1 MTVEFAVAVASDTES
16 WKHVKRAEELGFHAG
31 WFYDT
36 QLLNPDV
43 FICMAL
49 AAANTS
55 KIRLGTGVL
64 IPSNRIEPVTANA
77 LATLNK
83 LAPGRIDFGV
93 GTGFTGRRTMGLKAI
108 PLARM
113 KTYVQRVQS
122 MLLGETVDWD
132 FEGHDRKIR
141 FLNPELGLIN
151 IEDEIALHISA
162 FGPKSRQLVADLEAG
177 WVNFGSN
184 QDSLL
189 RDLATMQNTWETAG
203 NDVGTLHNTLF
214 FLGAVLNGSE
224 GENKQKLLSQAGPG
238 TAVMFHNML
247 DDATPIPIN
256 LPASISATLD
266 EYRRLHAAY
275 EPADAKYLSNH
286 RGHLMFLREEEK
298 ALITPE
304 FVQATSLSGTED
316 ELVDRLR
323 QLADAGYH
331 QLAVQL
337 VNGHES
343 ALEEWADIF
352 EKI

>member
-1 MTVEFAVAVASDTES
+1 
-16 WKHVKRAEELGFHAG
+16 
-31 WFYDT
+31 
-36 QLLNPDV
+36 
-43 FICMAL
+43 
-49 AAANTS
+49 
-55 KIRLGTGVL
+55 
-64 IPSNRIEPVTANA
+64 
-77 LATLNK
+77 
-83 LAPGRIDFGV
+83 
-93 GTGFTGRRTMGLKAI
+93 
-108 PLARM
+108 
-113 KTYVQRVQS
+113 
-122 MLLGETVDWD
+122 
-132 FEGHDRKIR
+132 
-141 FLNPELGLIN
+141 
-151 IEDEIALHISA
+151 
-162 FGPKSRQLVADLEAG
+162 
-177 WVNFGSN
+177 
-184 QDSLL
+184 
-189 RDLATMQNTWETAG
+189 
-203 NDVGTLHNTLF
+203 
-214 FLGAVLNGSE
+214 
-224 GENKQKLLSQAGPG
+224 
-238 TAVMFHNML
+238 MFHNML

-304 FVQATSLSGTED
+304 FVHATSLSGTED